1 MSNKPVH
8 IVFQVI
14 NFLSSYESSE
24 YSLITIDKLI
34 LIFLA
39 SHRGKRGIYPR
50 QVTLAKSLKVTPK
63 HIKARL
69 KHLVNIGLISIKR
82 ASQNEYTLNFIT
94 DESNLQVTFDTP
106 IPETKGN
113 LQVTSKV
120 THRLP
125 RKSPTGYLINNKE
138 EEHIKTTER
147 GRKRASPLTDDFL
160 VNKETKL
167 LCIELGFTQDEAN
180 NELDKFFNYYIGN
193 GELKADWHRV
203 MQNWMIRASEYK
215 AQRSSQQKAPQQQDV
230 VRSTVPWRN
239 PDHATPVQTIVN
251 GLTKGRFANGLGS
264 KRKGTPTEN

>member
-1 MSNKPVH
+1 MNK
-8 IVFQVI
+8 
-14 NFLSSYESSE
+14 
-24 YSLITIDKLI
+24 
-34 LIFLA
+34 
-39 SHRGKRGIYPR
+39 
-50 QVTLAKSLKVTPK
+50 
-63 HIKARL
+63 
-69 KHLVNIGLISIKR
+69 
-82 ASQNEYTLNFIT
+82 
-94 DESNLQVTFDTP
+94 
-106 IPETKGN
+106 
-113 LQVTSKV
+113 
-120 THRLP
+120 
-125 RKSPTGYLINNKE
+125 
-138 EEHIKTTER
+138 TER
-147 GRKRASPLTDDFL
+147 GRANRASALTDDFL

-167 LCIELGFTQDEAN
+167 LCIDLGFTQDEAN